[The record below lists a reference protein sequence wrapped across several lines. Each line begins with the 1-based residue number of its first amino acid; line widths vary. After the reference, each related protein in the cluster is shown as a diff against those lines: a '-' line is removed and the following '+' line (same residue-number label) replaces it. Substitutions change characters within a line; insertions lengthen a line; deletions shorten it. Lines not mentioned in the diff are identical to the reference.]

1 MKKTIVIMV
10 LIAVASFLIFTLA
23 FSRTEKTT
31 DATDT
36 TKKEATQTVT
46 TKTETTKTET
56 TTGAVDTTNKE
67 ATKTVTTK
75 TETTTTES
83 TKVVHKYI
91 GTAKCKMCH
100 NSEAK
105 GKIYDKWASTGHAK
119 AYQTLANDQSK
130 ALAKK
135 AGIDDATK
143 SEKCLKCH
151 VTGYKEPNGDKYAM
165 EEGVT
170 CEACHGPGEH
180 YWPMKMMQNKKL
192 AMDNGLV
199 EPTEALC
206 VKCHNKESP
215 TYKAFKFADQYKLV
229 EHHAPKKAPATQKK

>member
-1 MKKTIVIMV
+1 MKKLTLILI
-10 LIAVASFLIFTLA
+10 LIAVASFLLFSLA
-23 FSRTEKTT
+23 VSQTEKTPS
-31 DATDT
+31 AVDT
-36 TKKEATQTVT
+36 TKKETPKEETAAKDT
-46 TKTETTKTET
+46 TK
-56 TTGAVDTTNKE
+56 AV
-67 ATKTVTTK
+67 
-75 TETTTTES
+75 

-105 GKIYDKWASTGHAK
+105 GKIYDKWASAGHAK
-119 AYQTLANDQSK
+119 AYQTLLNEQSK
-130 ALAKK
+130 GIAKGM
-135 AGIDDATK
+135 GIDDATK

-151 VTGYKEPNGDKYAM
+151 VAGYKEATGDKYAM

-180 YWPMKMMQNKKL
+180 YWTMKIMQDKKQ
-192 AMDNGLV
+192 AMANGLV

-215 TYKAFKFADQYKLV
+215 TYKPFKYADAYKLV
-229 EHHAPKKAPATQKK
+229 EHHAPKAAPKTEKK